1 MSNELMECAM
11 EANRSEKWATSKV
24 SHNEEHF
31 LQILHFLRN
40 KNLLLSFQETT
51 QRSDIIDFLSFRMR
65 KFIKVFFFCW

>member
-31 LQILHFLRN
+31 FAN
-40 KNLLLSFQETT
+40 SSF
-51 QRSDIIDFLSFRMR
+51 F
-65 KFIKVFFFCW
+65 KK